1 MKKLLFFAVIVASAL
16 FVQSQVFSQ
25 DESAKPSYKNGETWL
40 FAAKEGGSIGSTS
53 NPISGTYELSI
64 VDGKFKI
71 AAVNGSEREEL
82 DPRPAPLAGLL
93 TFGQNLDFPLTVGKQ
108 WERDYKIPYRGSNK
122 LISRKITYQV
132 KGIEQV
138 TTTAG
143 TFRAFKLESDDRA
156 GPRDYWVTTYW
167 YSPET
172 KSIVK
177 SQFDSTAGGQE
188 TGLKRDI
195 ELIKFTPL
203 N

>member
-1 MKKLLFFAVIVASAL
+1 MRKLRFLAVIVISAL
-16 FVQSQVFSQ
+16 SAQSQAFSQ
-25 DESAKPSYKNGETWL
+25 DDAIKPSYKNGETWL
-40 FAAKEGGSIGSTS
+40 YSAKEGGSTGSVS
-53 NPISGTYELSI
+53 NPINGYYELSI
-64 VDGKFKI
+64 VDGKLKI
-71 AAVNGSEREEL
+71 VGVNGSQREEL
-82 DPRPAPLAGLL
+82 DPRPASLVNLL
-93 TFGQNLDFPLTVGKQ
+93 TFGPNLNFPLTVGKQ
-108 WERDYKIPYRGSNK
+108 WDRHYKVAYYGSRK
-122 LISRKITYQV
+122 EVSRKITYEV

-143 TFRAFKLESDDRA
+143 TFRAFRLESDDRS
-156 GPRDYWVTTYW
+156 GPRDYWATIYW

-177 SQFDSTAGGQE
+177 SQFDSTSGGQE

>member
-1 MKKLLFFAVIVASAL
+1 VRKLRFLAVIVISAL
-16 FVQSQVFSQ
+16 SAQSQAFSQ
-25 DESAKPSYKNGETWL
+25 DDAIKPSYKNGETWL
-40 FAAKEGGSIGSTS
+40 YSAKEGGSTGSVS
-53 NPISGTYELSI
+53 NPINGYYELSI
-64 VDGKFKI
+64 VDGKLKI
-71 AAVNGSEREEL
+71 VGVNGSQREEL
-82 DPRPAPLAGLL
+82 DPRPASLVNLL
-93 TFGQNLDFPLTVGKQ
+93 TFGPNLNFPLTVGKQ
-108 WERDYKIPYRGSNK
+108 WDRHYKVAYYGSRK
-122 LISRKITYQV
+122 EVSRKITYEV

-143 TFRAFKLESDDRA
+143 TFRAFRLESDDRS
-156 GPRDYWVTTYW
+156 GPRDYWTTIYW

-177 SQFDSTAGGQE
+177 SQFDSTSGGQE

>member
-1 MKKLLFFAVIVASAL
+1 MIV
-16 FVQSQVFSQ
+16 V
-25 DESAKPSYKNGETWL
+25 T
-40 FAAKEGGSIGSTS
+40 
-53 NPISGTYELSI
+53 
-64 VDGKFKI
+64 DGKVKQKNM
-71 AAVNGSEREEL
+71 ANTRSRERNHAV
-82 DPRPAPLAGLL
+82 GLL
-93 TFGQNLDFPLTVGKQ
+93 ATGGGIESEIVEPWTWNKRFPSNLSSRPGSLVGLLAFGPNLNFPLTVGKQ
-108 WERDYKIPYRGSNK
+108 WDRHYKIPYYGSRK
-122 LISRKITYQV
+122 EISRKITYEV

-143 TFRAFKLESDDRA
+143 TFKAFKLESDDRA
-156 GPRDYWVTTYW
+156 SPRDYWVSTYW

-177 SQFDSTAGGQE
+177 SQFDSTSGGQE